1 MKKLIIA
8 LVLLA
13 VITGLGTFAVLNVVD
28 WLKGEDKPV
37 PAKAIMILSGPPSR
51 ALYAADLY
59 KQGYAKEIYI
69 TRPEREPYFQLTDD
83 LGVYFPRTEKMQ
95 KDVLLKKGVT
105 EKAIHIVGNDCKST
119 VDEAEIAAGIFKGDN
134 CNILVVSSPYHV
146 RRAQMIFK
154 AKMKHCRYVILGT
167 PYESFATKWWTDQD
181 SARNVLLEVA
191 KIIHY
196 KLGGRFRSVDKG
208 AKARGE

>member
-1 MKKLIIA
+1 MKKL
-8 LVLLA
+8 LVSL
-13 VITGLGTFAVLNVVD
+13 VIVVIVAGFGLFAVFNVVD
-28 WLKGEDKPV
+28 WLRGNEKPV
-37 PAKAIMILSGPPSR
+37 PAKAIMILAGPPSR

-59 KQGYAKEIYI
+59 KQGYAKDIYV
-69 TRPEREPYFQLTDD
+69 TRPEREPYFRLTDD

-95 KDVLLKKGVT
+95 KDVLLKKGVA
-105 EKAIHIVGNDCKST
+105 EKDIHIVGHDCKST
-119 VDEAEIAAGIFKGDN
+119 IDEVEIANAIFKGDN

-146 RRAQMIFK
+146 KRAQMIFK